1 MDKVAFIK
9 ENNTNLIKTTL
20 NDLKYI
26 KSIVIFTAE
35 ESNSLTNLLENAG
48 YAFVPVTGEYNGN
61 QDNLYAVFNLS
72 LNSALYLCRHC
83 QLTSLVWNRLNSD
96 GSIYSRYWELNDSS
110 APYHKKENGFI
121 AKQEWTTQYNADD
134 DFAITGEN
142 VKYSIPFSVLKSLND
157 KIGKNLKQIV
167 EQEKARGVTTIN
179 EDNLLD
185 FAMNRTG
192 LSSHLYRKAIYN
204 NISQSLYHEQN

>member
-1 MDKVAFIK
+1 MDKGAFIK

-61 QDNLYAVFNLS
+61 QNDLYAVFNLS
-72 LNSALYLCRHC
+72 LNSALYLCKHC
-83 QLTSLVWNRLNSD
+83 QLTSLVWNRLNND
-96 GSIYSRYWELNDSS
+96 GTIYSRYWELNDSS

-134 DFAITGEN
+134 DFAFTKETI
-142 VKYSIPFSVLKSLND
+142 KYSIPCSVLKTLNY
-157 KIGKNLKQIV
+157 KIGKNLKEIV

-179 EDNLLD
+179 EENLLD

-192 LSSHLYRKAIYN
+192 LSSFLYRKATYN
-204 NISQSLYHEQN
+204 IV

>member
-1 MDKVAFIK
+1 MDKGAFIK

-48 YAFVPVTGEYNGN
+48 YAFVPVTGEYNSN

-72 LNSALYLCRHC
+72 LNSALYLCKHC
-83 QLTSLVWNRLNSD
+83 QLTSLVWNRLNND
-96 GSIYSRYWELNDSS
+96 GAIYSRYWELNDSS

-134 DFAITGEN
+134 DFAFTEKTI
-142 VKYSIPFSVLKSLND
+142 KYSIPCSVLKTLNY
-157 KIGKNLKQIV
+157 KIGKNLKEIV

-192 LSSHLYRKAIYN
+192 LSSFLYRKAIYN

>member
-1 MDKVAFIK
+1 M
-9 ENNTNLIKTTL
+9 
-20 NDLKYI
+20 
-26 KSIVIFTAE
+26 IFTAE

-61 QDNLYAVFNLS
+61 QDNIYAVFNLS

-83 QLTSLVWNRLNSD
+83 QLTSLVWNRLNND
-96 GSIYSRYWELNDSS
+96 GAIYSRYWELNDTS

-179 EDNLLD
+179 EENLLD

-192 LSSHLYRKAIYN
+192 LSSHLYRKATYN
-204 NISQSLYHEQN
+204 IV